1 MLGKWP
7 WHYGIERDVWWRV
20 VVDSKYGS
28 SWGGWCSLELAGAY
42 GVGVWKNIRKGWDSF
57 SSFTRVVVGDG
68 TNINFWNDL
77 WCRDTALKV
86 AFPAL
91 FGIAH
96 VKDASVANNLEFLS
110 GSNQWNMSFKR
121 EAHNW
126 EVNVFASFFQ
136 ALHSVKVSRGS
147 EHKLWWV
154 SSKKWLVIFSGKV
167 FGALRLLRGWP
178 SLGGPQ
184 LLARSLPWTISG
196 SCMLS

>member
-1 MLGKWP
+1 
-7 WHYGIERDVWWRV
+7 
-20 VVDSKYGS
+20 
-28 SWGGWCSLELAGAY
+28 
-42 GVGVWKNIRKGWDSF
+42 
-57 SSFTRVVVGDG
+57 VGDG